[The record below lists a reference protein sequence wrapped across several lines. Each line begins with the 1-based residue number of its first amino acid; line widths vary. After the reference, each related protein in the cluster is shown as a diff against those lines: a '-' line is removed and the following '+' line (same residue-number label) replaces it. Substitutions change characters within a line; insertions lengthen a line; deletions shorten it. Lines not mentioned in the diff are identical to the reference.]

1 MGPRPDL
8 EQGGDLWDQPHLH
21 IPHPFHLDLLG
32 GREGRGPAPDPAPFP
47 GCLNALLR
55 SLDDPVPLKMGNQ
68 SEKVRHQPI
77 GRGVCSQGPELGTF
91 GFDQVKYPLR
101 PVRRFRP

>member
-1 MGPRPDL
+1 
-8 EQGGDLWDQPHLH
+8 
-21 IPHPFHLDLLG
+21 
-32 GREGRGPAPDPAPFP
+32 
-47 GCLNALLR
+47 
-55 SLDDPVPLKMGNQ
+55 MGNQ